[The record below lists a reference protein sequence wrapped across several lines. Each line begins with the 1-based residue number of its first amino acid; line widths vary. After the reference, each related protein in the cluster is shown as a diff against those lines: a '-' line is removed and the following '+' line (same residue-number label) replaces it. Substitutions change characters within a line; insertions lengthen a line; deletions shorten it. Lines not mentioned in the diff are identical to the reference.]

1 MNIWLNTPIVIYFPN
16 NLYLQVDLENINY
29 ENNSPISLL
38 DINNLSAQNY
48 DQNPIEIYI
57 EKTEKIS
64 NYYYLVVSKD

>member
-16 NLYLQVDLENINY
+16 YLYLKVDLENINY
-29 ENNSPISLL
+29 ENNTPISLL